1 MDRVS
6 ATAGVAAAPRTAAAV
21 MAIRWRFIVRVLHL
35 ARGPVWGEKA
45 LSQDRWIRLPSR
57 PRAGSSTACSRRSTG
72 DAPSRPMHR
81 TARRTAF
88 GKRPALVHGAAMAVI
103 LIFILGIGNFALH
116 KAVLESGH
124 PLLGRMPWFVHM
136 LGGRITLVTEFL
148 VLLAAM
154 LL

>member
-1 MDRVS
+1 MV
-6 ATAGVAAAPRTAAAV
+6 
-21 MAIRWRFIVRVLHL
+21 
-35 ARGPVWGEKA
+35 
-45 LSQDRWIRLPSR
+45 
-57 PRAGSSTACSRRSTG
+57 
-72 DAPSRPMHR
+72 
-81 TARRTAF
+81 
-88 GKRPALVHGAAMAVI
+88 VI

-154 LL
+154 LLVANGWPALAWAYLLYTALNMASAWLILSGRV